1 VSSDDVTNVTFCL
14 AHLVGERQGEQNR
27 RITTDNYFSH
37 LLGQIHVTN
46 VTNVTTTN
54 NIYILSNYTN

>member
-1 VSSDDVTNVTFCL
+1 MVSDDVTNVTFYL
-14 AHLVGERQGEQNR
+14 AHLVGEGEEEQNR
-27 RITTDNYFSH
+27 RITADNYFPH

-54 NIYILSNYTN
+54 NIYILSNYAN